1 MSRTRLRSPA
11 LHQDLS
17 PVPSAKQVHDPFLS
31 SAALSSSENSSIFPN
46 SIRIYTPTS
55 YDTPPSAILNQFP
68 NPPDF
73 TLFPE
78 LPPSSL
84 SSPPLVV
91 QDLPAAEPQTPL
103 EICPLSVN
111 LELTSDRGH
120 AFLTSKN
127 LSKIRARMVHILSSF
142 QVTF

>member
-11 LHQDLS
+11 PHQDLS
-17 PVPSAKQVHDPFLS
+17 PVPSTNQVHNPFLS
-31 SAALSSSENSSIFPN
+31 SSSENSSIFPD
-46 SIRIYTPTS
+46 SIRLYTPTS

-78 LPPSSL
+78 LTPSSL

-91 QDLPAAEPQTPL
+91 QNLPPVEPQTPL

-111 LELTSDRGH
+111 LELTPDRRH
-120 AFLTSKN
+120 AFLTSRN
-127 LSKIRARMVHILSSF
+127 LSKIRARMVHILNSF

>member
-11 LHQDLS
+11 PHQDLS
-17 PVPSAKQVHDPFLS
+17 PVPSTNQVHDPFLS
-31 SAALSSSENSSIFPN
+31 SSSGNSSIFPN
-46 SIRIYTPTS
+46 SIRLYTPTS
-55 YDTPPSAILNQFP
+55 YDTPPPQQFSINFLTP
-68 NPPDF
+68 SDF

-78 LPPSSL
+78 LTPSSL

-91 QDLPAAEPQTPL
+91 QNLPPVEPQTPL

-111 LELTSDRGH
+111 LELTPDRGH
-120 AFLTSKN
+120 AFLTSRN
-127 LSKIRARMVHILSSF
+127 LSKIRARMVHILNSF

>member
-68 NPPDF
+68 NP
-73 TLFPE
+73 
-78 LPPSSL
+78 
-84 SSPPLVV
+84 SPPLVV

>member
-11 LHQDLS
+11 PHQDLS
-17 PVPSAKQVHDPFLS
+17 PVPSTKQVHDPFLS
-31 SAALSSSENSSIFPN
+31 SSSENSSIFPN
-46 SIRIYTPTS
+46 SIRPTS
-55 YDTPPSAILNQFP
+55 CDTPPSAILNQFP

-84 SSPPLVV
+84 SSPSLVV
-91 QDLPAAEPQTPL
+91 QNLPAAEPQTPL

-111 LELTSDRGH
+111 LELTPDRGH
-120 AFLTSKN
+120 AFLTSRN